1 MSKKWTSIVTEIVL
15 AVCSLVFFIM
25 AYNFND
31 GGTSVYAGAGYY
43 PMLVSG
49 LMALFS
55 ITGILTDLFGKEKN
69 SRKTID
75 ISRIQN
81 VGFVIT
87 AIAII
92 LIFWQFLGLFYVG
105 AVIGVGMLLIL
116 LDPKPKTGKRI
127 GMMLAIAVG
136 MTAVTWLV
144 FEIALKIHV

>member
-1 MSKKWTSIVTEIVL
+1 MSRKWTSVVTEIVL
-15 AVCSLVFFIM
+15 AVCGAVFFFM

-49 LMALFS
+49 LMVLFS
-55 ITGILTDLFGKEKN
+55 VTGILTDLFGREKD
-69 SRKTID
+69 SKKTID

-81 VGFVIT
+81 VGFVVA

-92 LIFWQFLGLFYVG
+92 LAFWQFLGLFYVG
-105 AVIGVGMLLIL
+105 ALIGIGMLLIL
-116 LDPKPKTGKRI
+116 LDPKPRTRGRL
-127 GMMLAIAVG
+127 GLMAAIALG
-136 MTAVTWLV
+136 MTAATWLI